1 MRDAAQRETPRAI
14 GRAHLHREHV
24 AVLRVIHDDGRLRDG
39 RRAFLARPALRR
51 DAGGAALKVLGVQDV
66 DVGVGAAVDAGG
78 GFLGA
83 REARDADVVHER
95 LGAVLV
101 EAFEHHVH
109 VADRGAGI
117 AVDEVARVHRENVIH
132 V

>member
-1 MRDAAQRETPRAI
+1 MRDAAQRETPRASV
-14 GRAHLHREHV
+14 RAHLHREDV
-24 AVLRVIHDDGRLRDG
+24 AVLRVIHDDGRLRGG
-39 RRAFLARPALRR
+39 RRAVLARPALRR
-51 DAGGAALKVLGVQDV
+51 DAGGAALEVLGVQDV

-117 AVDEVARVHRENVIH
+117 AVDEVARVHREDVVH